1 MTDRTFVVVS
11 TCPCTK
17 CPPRRPSAASERSR
31 FTPAP
36 GTRVCRFVR
45 RSVSSRRSNSI
56 TPSKARV
63 TVRQHPFTATL
74 SPVATVSE
82 IRGART
88 PNRAPSAPTLSHS
101 QHPISSTSPVNMPP
115 TIHPSAHPLQI
126 KSPPAAK
133 QHHTIY
139 RGPKNLDDRS
149 FFCHYF
155 KVGGAGRSGL
165 PMGGAVVDTACD
177 VHAHFFCAPE
187 NFCRPG
193 CLDLSCRVLVWRWGN
208 GTGGGFSNAS

>member
-1 MTDRTFVVVS
+1 MTDRTAVVVS

-17 CPPRRPSAASERSR
+17 CPPKRPSAASERSR
-31 FTPAP
+31 LTPAL
-36 GTRVCRFVR
+36 GTRDCRFVR

-74 SPVATVSE
+74 SPIATVSE

-115 TIHPSAHPLQI
+115 TIHPPAHPLQI
-126 KSPPAAK
+126 KSPPTAK
-133 QHHTIY
+133 PHHTIC
-139 RGPKNLDDRS
+139 RATKNLDDRPNFLLFVKFCFYLSWDNFLIFLDLTYSILKTKFLDDRS
-149 FFCHYF
+149 FF
-155 KVGGAGRSGL
+155 L
-165 PMGGAVVDTACD
+165 PL
-177 VHAHFFCAPE
+177 F
-187 NFCRPG
+187 
-193 CLDLSCRVLVWRWGN
+193 
-208 GTGGGFSNAS
+208 